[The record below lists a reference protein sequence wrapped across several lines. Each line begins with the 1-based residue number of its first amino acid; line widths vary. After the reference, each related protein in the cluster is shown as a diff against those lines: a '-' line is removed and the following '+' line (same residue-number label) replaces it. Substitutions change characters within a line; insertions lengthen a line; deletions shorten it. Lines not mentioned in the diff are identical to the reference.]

1 MAGFHDRPTLT
12 QQGHA
17 SRCFFLKCSNTEDL
31 IPGLLAV
38 AMPLDESVKK
48 ELTDAVQDAQK
59 SGIVQG
65 MQKVL
70 ALLSKHGL
78 LQSQVIEPSLVG
90 VHPSNRDGLGIVPHS
105 VHQLLEDIASVGF
118 DSRQCDPMCT
128 DVAPGDREIERFNLQ
143 LAESSQGTIPVIEA
157 NKLKYVSLSC
167 SHTNTALRCIIM
179 GAPHQYEGSQL
190 TINGKLQL
198 EQVRLKDPAMAQS
211 AETGLTWRVINHEAM
226 SVEGLA
232 DLLQAAANT
241 SAQLSRG
248 ESEFQ
253 ILRRVIN
260 MINVKGSAGQVQ
272 FAAVKSTIMRTKPQC
287 SDAIPDMFTFLVRH
301 GAAKH
306 LQEKLLMTE
315 QRMKACKVECRSLG
329 KDFFHALGMDPKD
342 TRQDPLV
349 ILRHAVLA
357 FGYCN
362 PNPKQISVQ
371 DVRKLAVKD
380 PVIHEKL
387 KKGQEFLK
395 KMRAMYGSNPKIK
408 DLQKED
414 ADEVSEALHCF
425 EDNVVLFVMDKK
437 IAFPSL
443 QHIGWSFVDAVEKI
457 TGFKITNEFDGYPMK
472 ETASSSKSKPTEKS
486 STYLVSNS
494 FHILYMYVSV
504 CILRGLKTDF
514 FNFRFF

>member
-1 MAGFHDRPTLT
+1 MR
-12 QQGHA
+12 
-17 SRCFFLKCSNTEDL
+17 
-31 IPGLLAV
+31 
-38 AMPLDESVKK
+38 K

-78 LQSQVIEPSLVG
+78 LQSQVIEPGLVG
-90 VHPSNRDGLGIVPHS
+90 IHPSNRDGLGIVPHS

-118 DSRQCDPMCT
+118 DSRQCDPLCT
-128 DVAPGDREIERFNLQ
+128 DVAPGDRLIERFNLQ
-143 LAESSQGTIPVIEA
+143 LAESSQGTIPAIEA

-167 SHTNTALRCIIM
+167 SHTNTALRCIVS
-179 GAPHQYEGSQL
+179 GAPHEYDGSEL
-190 TINGKLQL
+190 TIHGRLQL
-198 EQVRLKDPAMAQS
+198 EQVRIKDPAMAQA

-226 SVEGLA
+226 TVDGLA

-272 FAAVKSTIMRTKPQC
+272 FAAVKSMIMRTKPQC
-287 SDAIPDMFTFLVRH
+287 ADAIPEMFTFLVRH

-329 KDFFHALGMDPKD
+329 KDYFHALGMDPKD

-371 DVRKLAVKD
+371 DVRKLVVKD

-387 KKGQEFLK
+387 KKGQDFLK
-395 KMRAMYGSNPKIK
+395 KMRAMVHGSESKIK
-408 DLQKED
+408 DLEKEH
-414 ADEVSEALHCF
+414 ADQVLEALHSF

-443 QHIGWSFVDAVEKI
+443 QHIGWSLVNAVEKI
-457 TGFKITNEFDGYPMK
+457 TGSKITNEFDEYPMK
-472 ETASSSKSKPTEKS
+472 ETASSSKSQPTEKS
-486 STYLVSNS
+486 STYLVSNA

-504 CILRGLKTDF
+504 CIWRGLKTDF
-514 FNFRFF
+514 LISGCYEELQVFKTLKHRKDSEAQ